1 MPPIELSEMKRR
13 YLIADAWR
21 DLGLPGEPGKICR
34 SPFPH
39 EHKHG
44 DANPSFSV
52 TDEGRRWRNFT
63 TGEAG
68 TVIDL
73 VMKARQCS
81 PADAIHFIKERLGV
95 AREPRKPE
103 PARPPRPAPKLP
115 PLRAGTNSEV
125 RELADRRG
133 FATEALR
140 LAESRGFLWFCNLWG
155 HSAWCI
161 TDQRRQLHEFRR
173 VDCLPWPAYGRL
185 PARKTHCFGQGKSWP
200 LAVLESAPFAK
211 VAWVEGAPD
220 LLASI
225 HFLRAEGKT
234 ETVAPVA
241 ILGASNRAL
250 APEALA
256 HFKGKAVCLYP
267 HADDAGREAARS
279 WARQLKAA
287 GAARVTAFD
296 LSGLVKVDGTT
307 GKDLADVALMSA
319 ETFELERK
327 FWELMP

>member
-1 MPPIELSEMKRR
+1 MQPTELLEMKRR
-13 YLIADAWR
+13 YSIAQAWT
-21 DLGLPGEPGKICR
+21 DLGLPGQPGKCVS
-34 SPFPH
+34 SPFR
-39 EHKHG
+39 K
-44 DANPSFSV
+44 DRSPSFSV
-52 TDEGRRWRNFT
+52 FPAKEG
-63 TGEAG
+63 GERYQDFG
-68 TVIDL
+68 NSESGDVFDF
-73 VMKARQCS
+73 VCKARSCS
-81 PADAIHFIKERLGV
+81 ISDAIAWVRERLGV
-95 AREPRKPE
+95 ARELRRPE
-103 PARPPRPAPKLP
+103 PPPPPRPAPKLP
-115 PLRAGTNSEV
+115 PLRAGTDAEV

-133 FATEALR
+133 FAIEALR
-140 LAESRGFLWFCNLWG
+140 LAESLGLLWFCNLWG

-173 VDCLPWPAYGRL
+173 VDCEKWPAFGRL
-185 PARKTHCFGQGKSWP
+185 PARKSHCNGNGKNYP
-200 LAVLESAPFAK
+200 IGTMESAPFAK

-225 HFLRAEGKT
+225 HFLRAEKKSN
-234 ETVAPVA
+234 TVAPVA

-256 HFKGKAVCLYP
+256 HFKGKAVCIYP

-279 WARQLKAA
+279 WARQLKDA

-296 LSGLVKVDGTT
+296 LSGLVKVDGTP

-327 FWELMP
+327 FWEVMP

>member
-13 YLIADAWR
+13 YSIAHAWA
-21 DLGLPGEPGKICR
+21 DLGLRGQPGKCVC
-34 SPFPH
+34 SPLR
-39 EHKHG
+39 K
-44 DANPSFSV
+44 DNSPSFSV
-52 TDEGRRWRNFT
+52 WADGMKAKDFA
-63 TGEAG
+63 TGESFDVFDFVAQ
-68 TVIDL
+68 
-73 VMKARQCS
+73 ARGCS
-81 PADAIHFIKERLGV
+81 LAAAIAFVRERLGV
-95 AREPRKPE
+95 ARELRRPE
-103 PARPPRPAPKLP
+103 PARPTRPAPKLP
-115 PLRAGTNSEV
+115 PLRAGTDAEV

-140 LAESRGFLWFCNLWG
+140 LAESLGLLWFCNLWG

-185 PARKTHCFGQGKSWP
+185 PARKCHCLGHGKDWP
-200 LAVLESAPFAK
+200 IGTMESAPFAK

-225 HFLRAEGKT
+225 HFLRAEKKSN
-234 ETVAPVA
+234 TVAPVA

-267 HADDAGREAARS
+267 HSDAAGCEAARS

-296 LSGLVKVDGTT
+296 LSGLVKVDDTA
-307 GKDLADVALMSA
+307 GKDLADLALINA
-319 ETFELERK
+319 ESFESERK
-327 FWELMP
+327 FWEVMP

>member
-1 MPPIELSEMKRR
+1 MELADLKRL

-21 DLGLPGEPGKICR
+21 DLGFPGEPSSICR
-34 SPFPH
+34 SPWPH

-52 TDEGRRWRNFT
+52 FDEGRRWRNFS

-81 PADAIHFIKERLGV
+81 PAVAIHFIKERLGV
-95 AREPRKPE
+95 VREPQRP
-103 PARPPRPAPKLP
+103 PPPPRPSVPPKLP
-115 PLRAGTNSEV
+115 PLRAGTDAELGQ
-125 RELADRRG
+125 LADRRG

-140 LAESRGFLWFCNLWG
+140 LAESRGFLWFCNLWNY
-155 HSAWCI
+155 SAFCL

-173 VDCLPWPAYGRL
+173 VDCEKWPAFGRL
-185 PARKTHCFGQGKSWP
+185 PARKCHCLGHGKDWP
-200 LAVLESAPFAK
+200 IGTLESAPFGK
-211 VAWVEGAPD
+211 IAWVEGAPD
-220 LLASI
+220 LVGAL
-225 HFLRAEGKT
+225 HFLLAEKKT

-256 HFKGKAVCLYP
+256 HFKGKAVCIYP

-279 WARQLKAA
+279 WARQIKAA

-296 LSGLVKVDGTT
+296 LSGLVKVDGTP

-319 ETFELERK
+319 ESFESEPK
-327 FWELMP
+327 FREVMP

>member
-1 MPPIELSEMKRR
+1 MPPGELSEMKRR

-21 DLGLPGEPGKICR
+21 DLGFPGEPSSICR
-34 SPFPH
+34 SPWPH

-52 TDEGRRWRNFT
+52 FDEGRRWRNFS

-81 PADAIHFIKERLGV
+81 PAAAIHFIKERLGV
-95 AREPRKPE
+95 VREPLRP
-103 PARPPRPAPKLP
+103 PPPPRPAPKLP
-115 PLRAGTNSEV
+115 PLFAGTDAEV

-140 LAESRGFLWFCNLWG
+140 LAESRGLLWFCNLWNY
-155 HSAWCI
+155 SAYCL

-173 VDCLPWPAYGRL
+173 VDCEKWPAFGRL
-185 PARKTHCFGQGKSWP
+185 PARKSHCNGHGKNFP
-200 LAVLESAPFAK
+200 LGTLESAPFPK
-211 VAWVEGAPD
+211 VALVEGAPD
-220 LLASI
+220 VLAAF
-225 HFLRAEGKT
+225 HFILAEGKT
-234 ETVAPVA
+234 GTVSPVG
-241 ILGASNRAL
+241 ILGAANHL

-256 HFKGKAVCLYP
+256 HFKGKAVCIYP
-267 HADDAGREAARS
+267 HADDAGREAARL

-296 LSGLVKVDGTT
+296 LSGLVKVDGTP
-307 GKDLADVALMSA
+307 GKDLADLALVNA
-319 ETFELERK
+319 ESFESEPK
-327 FWELMP
+327 FCQVMP

>member
-13 YLIADAWR
+13 YSIAHAWA
-21 DLGLPGEPGKICR
+21 DLGLRGQPGKCVC
-34 SPFPH
+34 SPLR
-39 EHKHG
+39 K
-44 DANPSFSV
+44 DNSPSFSV
-52 TDEGRRWRNFT
+52 WADGMKAKDFA
-63 TGEAG
+63 TGESFDVFDFVAQ
-68 TVIDL
+68 
-73 VMKARQCS
+73 ARGCS
-81 PADAIHFIKERLGV
+81 LAAAIAFVRERLGV
-95 AREPRKPE
+95 ARELRRPE
-103 PARPPRPAPKLP
+103 PPPRPPRPAPKLP
-115 PLRAGTNSEV
+115 LLRRGTRDEL
-125 RELADRRG
+125 RELSGRRG
-133 FATEALR
+133 FSIEALQ
-140 LAESRGFLWFCNLWG
+140 LAEDRGLLFFSDLWS
-155 HSAWCI
+155 HSTWCI
-161 TDQRRQLHEFRR
+161 TDQRQQLHEFRR
-173 VDCLPWPAYGRL
+173 VNGEKFPAYGRL
-185 PARKTHCFGQGKSWP
+185 PARKSHCFGQGKSWP

>member
-1 MPPIELSEMKRR
+1 MELNDLKQQYKVE
-13 YLIADAWR
+13 IAWR

-81 PADAIHFIKERLGV
+81 PAVAIHFIKERLGV
-95 AREPRKPE
+95 VREPLRP
-103 PARPPRPAPKLP
+103 PPPPRPSVPPKLP
-115 PLRAGTNSEV
+115 PLRAGTDAELGQ
-125 RELADRRG
+125 LADRRG

-140 LAESRGFLWFCNLWG
+140 LAESRGFLWFCNLWNY
-155 HSAWCI
+155 SAFCL

-173 VDCLPWPAYGRL
+173 VDCEKWPAFGRL
-185 PARKTHCFGQGKSWP
+185 PARKCHCLGHGKDWP
-200 LAVLESAPFAK
+200 IGTLESAPFGK
-211 VAWVEGAPD
+211 IAWVEGAPD
-220 LLASI
+220 LVAAF
-225 HFLRAEGKT
+225 HFLLAEKKT

-256 HFKGKAVCLYP
+256 HFKGKAVCIYP

-279 WARQLKAA
+279 WARQIKAA

-296 LSGLVKVDGTT
+296 LSGLMKRDGTT

-319 ETFELERK
+319 ESFESEPK
-327 FWELMP
+327 FREVMP